1 MPLCYRET
9 QLQSLNN
16 NNNKNVSFSGENVI
30 IKADFSS
37 GIAMSE
43 PPKQSKFKSQPMPKG
58 VAFQQDGS
66 QTRKANR
73 NHSQP
78 GIKMFRDKR
87 FDSFKTW
94 SGGGLERQL
103 SILRGKEPISNA
115 QDCNNTTRSFDRA
128 LPVDRYFDALEG
140 PELET
145 LRVSDLVTFIY
156 HLILNILCFYSLKI
170 ITYFVFPLT
179 TVIGRDNATS

>member
-1 MPLCYRET
+1 MSVSMPLCYKET
-9 QLQSLNN
+9 QLQSLN

-30 IKADFSS
+30 IKDDFPS

-43 PPKQSKFKSQPMPKG
+43 PPRQPKFKSQPMPKG
-58 VAFQQDGS
+58 FVYQQDGS
-66 QTRKANR
+66 QTQKANHKH
-73 NHSQP
+73 NQP

-94 SGGGLERQL
+94 SGGLERQL

-115 QDCNNTTRSFDRA
+115 QDGNNTTRSFDRA

-145 LRVSDLVTFIY
+145 LKVSDLVTF
-156 HLILNILCFYSLKI
+156 FY
-170 ITYFVFPLT
+170 
-179 TVIGRDNATS
+179 